1 MLARFLSW
9 TYGTVALVCLQS
21 LVPARSVNA
30 QADSPA
36 ANRPAELVFERDVV
50 PILTSLCVHC
60 HGWVHRQGDL
70 DVRSLPLLLKGGKS
84 GPAIVPGSAKR
95 SLLLRKIT
103 SGQMPPTG
111 KVKQQLTGKNFIVAD
126 VVPTEGD
133 IAILRAWI
141 DTGAFAFYQ
150 GGPPTQEQAPD
161 LTEEDRTWWAFRKP
175 ERSPLR
181 ELTAGL
187 RSTARQDSRRTV
199 RTPVDVFSLAKLQE
213 AGLSF
218 SRTAPPAVLIRR
230 ASLDIAGIPPSP
242 EEVDH
247 YLADRAPDRYERLI
261 DRLLASQHYGE
272 RWGRHWLDA
281 AGYSEIRG
289 REFGGKT
296 VFLAEGIWRFRDY
309 VIDALN
315 QDLPFDQFLLEQLAG
330 DEQVAWRDAEQFTPE
345 IRRSLIATGFLR
357 LAADF
362 TAPNNNG
369 DLDAAPLR
377 HQVLNDTLQIIGSN
391 LLGLTLQCAQCHSHK
406 FEPISQVDYYRLRG
420 LFTPAFDPQHWVDY
434 VHRYQYQISKQEF
447 ALLQVAN
454 GKIDTQLA
462 ELEQRIASL
471 RKDAK
476 PADLSDETKRQIAQL
491 ETRRRQLAAGKKSP
505 GEKIEAVWDVG
516 PPPPQYL
523 LRRGEFTD
531 PGTEVTPG
539 IPAILDNPAKPFML
553 PQPAPNSPHSG
564 YRTALA
570 SWLTDPDHP
579 LTGRVFVNRVWQ
591 HYFGRGIVKTESNFG
606 RSGAP
611 PTHPRLLDWLVRDFI
626 DQDWQLKRLHRNIVY
641 STTYRQDST
650 AVSAANRARHIDP
663 ENQLLW
669 KMPLRQMES
678 EVVRDAMLAVSGI
691 LDRTM
696 HGPSVPVTLN
706 DDGLVTIGAV
716 PVYRWSRTKES
727 IYADT
732 LKLAAPSSRFRRSVY
747 LFARRNFHLTELSV
761 FDQPVVQT
769 NCTLRKP
776 SEVVQQALTML
787 NSETVYVL
795 AGHFAARV
803 THESNTSASG
813 AIECTFRI
821 ALGRFPDPAEH
832 AAAAHFLKQQ
842 IALYRQSMPEN
853 QSREFALID
862 LCQMLLN
869 TSEFLYVH

>member
-1 MLARFLSW
+1 MLARILRW
-9 TYGTVALVCLQS
+9 TYGTIALVCLHC
-21 LVPARSVNA
+21 LVPARSANA
-30 QADSPA
+30 QADAPEMK
-36 ANRPAELVFERDVV
+36 RPAELVFERHVV

-60 HGWVHRQGDL
+60 HGWVHRQGNL

-84 GPAIVPGSAKR
+84 GPAIVPGSAKD
-95 SLLLRKIT
+95 SLLLQKIIG
-103 SGQMPPTG
+103 GQMPPTG

-126 VVPTEGD
+126 VLPTDQD

-141 DTGAFAFYQ
+141 DAGAFAFYQ
-150 GGPPTQEQAPD
+150 GGPPTEEQAAD
-161 LTEEDRTWWAFRKP
+161 LTKEDRTWWAFRRP
-175 ERSPLR
+175 QRQPLQP
-181 ELTAGL
+181 LTFEPQPTDRHGSMSA
-187 RSTARQDSRRTV
+187 V
-199 RTPVDVFSLAKLQE
+199 RTPVDAFTLDKLQE

-218 SRTAPPAVLIRR
+218 SRVAPPAVLIRR
-230 ASLDIAGIPPSP
+230 ASVDIIGIPPTP
-242 EEVDH
+242 KEVDH

-296 VFLAEGIWRFRDY
+296 VFLAEGIWRYRDY

-330 DEQVAWRDAEQFTPE
+330 DEQVAWRDAAQFTPT

-377 HQVLNDTLQIIGSN
+377 HQVLNDTLQIIGAN

-434 VHRYQYQISKQEF
+434 VHRYQYDISPQEF
-447 ALLQVAN
+447 AVLQTAN
-454 GKIDTQLA
+454 ATLDSQITELTQQITNLRQGTGAA
-462 ELEQRIASL
+462 E
-471 RKDAK
+471 
-476 PADLSDETKRQIAQL
+476 LSDETKRQIAEL
-491 ETRRRQLAAGKKSP
+491 ESRSRQLTASKSSP
-505 GEKIEAVWDVG
+505 GEKIEAVWDVS
-516 PPPPQYL
+516 PPSPQYL

-531 PGTEVTPG
+531 PGRVVTPG
-539 IPAILDNPAKPFML
+539 IPAILDNPAKPFVL
-553 PQPAPNSPHSG
+553 PQPAPGSPNSG
-564 YRTALA
+564 YRTAFA
-570 SWLTDPDHP
+570 RWLTAPDHP

-591 HYFGRGIVKTESNFG
+591 RYFGRGIVTTENNFG
-606 RSGAP
+606 RSGAF
-611 PTHPRLLDWLVRDFI
+611 PTHPYLLDWLVRDFI

-650 AVSAANRARHIDP
+650 TVSATTRARQIDP

-678 EVVRDAMLAVSGI
+678 EVVRDAMLAASGT

-696 HGPSVPVTLN
+696 HGPSVPVTLS
-706 DDGLVTIGAV
+706 DDGLVTIGAA

-732 LKLAAPSSRFRRSVY
+732 LKLASPSSRFRRSVY

-769 NCTLRKP
+769 NCTQRKP

-787 NSETVYVL
+787 NSETVYAL
-795 AGHFAARV
+795 SRHFAARV
-803 THESNTSASG
+803 REESDNRADA
-813 AIECTFRI
+813 AIEYSFRI
-821 ALGRFPDPAEH
+821 ALGRIPEPAERD
-832 AAAAHFLKQQ
+832 AAGRFLLQQ
-842 IALYRQSMPEN
+842 VALYRSSASEN
-853 QSREFALID
+853 KSRELALVD

>member
-1 MLARFLSW
+1 MLARILRW
-9 TYGTVALVCLQS
+9 THGTVALVCLQC

-30 QADSPA
+30 QADSPTPI
-36 ANRPAELVFERDVV
+36 RPAQLVFERDIV

-84 GPAIVPGSAKR
+84 GPAIVPGFAKG
-95 SLLLRKIT
+95 SLLIQKIT

-126 VVPTEGD
+126 VLPTEQD

-141 DTGAFAFYQ
+141 EAGAFALYQ
-150 GGPPTQEQAPD
+150 GGPPTEEQAPA
-161 LTEEDRTWWAFRKP
+161 LTKEDRTWWAFRKP
-175 ERSPLR
+175 ERTPLGKLTDGPRSPDNQ
-181 ELTAGL
+181 ESG
-187 RSTARQDSRRTV
+187 RTV
-199 RTPVDVFSLAKLQE
+199 RTPADIFSLARLRE

-218 SRTAPPAVLIRR
+218 SRPAPPAVLIRR

-242 EEVDH
+242 AEVDH

-309 VIDALN
+309 VINALN

-330 DEQVAWRDAEQFTPE
+330 DEQVAWREAAQFTPE

-406 FEPISQVDYYRLRG
+406 FEPLSQVDYYRLRG

-434 VHRYQYQISKQEF
+434 VHRYQYEISPQEF
-447 ALLQVAN
+447 SVLQAAN
-454 GKIDTQLA
+454 TKLDAQIA
-462 ELEQRIASL
+462 ELTQQIANL
-471 RKDAK
+471 RQDGS
-476 PADLSDETKRQIAQL
+476 PADLSDETTRQIAEL
-491 ETRRRQLAAGKKSP
+491 ESRSRQLTASKRSP

-531 PGTEVTPG
+531 PGSAVTPG
-539 IPAILDNPAKPFML
+539 VPAILDSPAKPFVL
-553 PQPAPNSPHSG
+553 PQPVPGSHNSG
-564 YRTALA
+564 YRTAFA
-570 SWLTDPDHP
+570 RWLTDPAHP

-606 RSGAP
+606 RSGAF
-611 PTHPRLLDWLVRDFI
+611 PTHPLLLDWLVRDFV
-626 DQDWQLKRLHRNIVY
+626 DQGWQLKRLHRNIVY
-641 STTYRQDST
+641 STTYRQAST
-650 AVSAANRARHIDP
+650 TLPADNRARQIDP

-678 EVVRDAMLAVSGI
+678 ELVRDAMLSVSGT

-696 HGPSVPVTLN
+696 HGPSVPVTLMDN
-706 DDGLVTIGAV
+706 GLVTIDAT

-732 LKLAAPSSRFRRSVY
+732 LKLASPSSRFRRSIY

-769 NCTLRKP
+769 NCTKRKP

-787 NSETVYVL
+787 NSETVYTL
-795 AGHFAARV
+795 ASHFAARV
-803 THESNTSASG
+803 TQESDNSTDGS
-813 AIECTFRI
+813 IECAFRI
-821 ALGRFPDPAEH
+821 ALGRVPEPAEH
-832 AAAAHFLKQQ
+832 HAVVRFLEQQ
-842 IALYRQSMPEN
+842 IALYRKSMSET